1 LVNKFTLGPT
11 IHATLVWMKQTIDH
25 TQKEKQVEW
34 VQIIDSNLARK
45 ACQVKKLINKPS
57 TLVRVGMIE
66 SHFPK

>member
-1 LVNKFTLGPT
+1 
-11 IHATLVWMKQTIDH
+11 MKQTIDH